1 MNTKHKNQGNN
12 KILHFK
18 QNIHRHKV

>member
-1 MNTKHKNQGNN
+1 MNMKHKNQGNN

-18 QNIHRHKV
+18 QNSHTHKV

>member
-1 MNTKHKNQGNN
+1 MNMKQKNQGNN